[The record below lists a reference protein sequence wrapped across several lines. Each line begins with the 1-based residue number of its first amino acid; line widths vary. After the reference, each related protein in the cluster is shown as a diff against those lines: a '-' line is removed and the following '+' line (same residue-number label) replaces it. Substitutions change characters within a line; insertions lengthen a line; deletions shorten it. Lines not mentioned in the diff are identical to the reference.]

1 MKRNQV
7 RIMTEIGMAVALA
20 AILNFIPLW
29 KMPQGGSLSLEMLPI
44 LIIALRW
51 GAGPG
56 MMAGAVY
63 GLVQLAFGPFIIHPA
78 QLVLDYPLAYMLVGL
93 AGIFSNKINLKA
105 KGSSTYGWLLLAVS
119 TGGLGRFISHLLS
132 GVIFFAQYAPE
143 GQSPW
148 VYSAIYN
155 ISYLLPSL
163 LLSYIIIIPL
173 IKILVISE
181 GENQR

>member
-1 MKRNQV
+1 MKRNQI
-7 RIMTEIGMAVALA
+7 RMMTEISMAVALA
-20 AILNFIPLW
+20 AILNFLLLW
-29 KMPQGGSLSLEMLPI
+29 RMPQGGSLSLEMLPI

-51 GAGPG
+51 GTGPG

-63 GLVQLAFGPFIIHPA
+63 GLVQLALGPFIIHPA

-93 AGIFSNKINLKA
+93 AGIFSNKIDLKT
-105 KGSSTYGWLLLAVS
+105 KGSTYGWLLVAVL
-119 TGGLGRFISHLLS
+119 TGGLGRFICHFLS
-132 GVIFFAQYAPE
+132 GIIFFAQYVPE
-143 GQSPW
+143 GQNLW

-155 ISYLLPSL
+155 VSYLLPAL

-181 GENQR
+181 SENQR

>member
-7 RIMTEIGMAVALA
+7 RIITEIGMAVALA

-29 KMPQGGSLSLEMLPI
+29 RMAQGGSVSLEMLPI

-56 MMAGAVY
+56 MMAGVVY
-63 GLVQLAFGPFIIHPA
+63 GLVQLALGAFIIHPA
-78 QLVLDYPLAYMLVGL
+78 QLVLDYPLPYMLVGL

-105 KGSSTYGWLLLAVS
+105 KGSTYGWLLLAVL
-119 TGGLGRFISHLLS
+119 TGGLARFISHFLS
-132 GVIFFAQYAPE
+132 GIIFFAQYAPE
-143 GQSPW
+143 GQNPW
-148 VYSAIYN
+148 LYSAIYN
-155 ISYLLPSL
+155 LSYLLPSL

-173 IKILVISE
+173 LKNVVINK
-181 GENQR
+181 GKNGR

>member
-1 MKRNQV
+1 MKGNQV
-7 RIMTEIGMAVALA
+7 RIMTEIGMAVALSV
-20 AILNFIPLW
+20 ILNFIPLW
-29 KMPQGGSLSLEMLPI
+29 RMPQGGSISLEMLPI

-78 QLVLDYPLAYMLVGL
+78 QLVLDYPLPYMLVGL
-93 AGIFSNKINLKA
+93 AGIFSSKINLKA
-105 KGSSTYGWLLLAVS
+105 KGSTYGWLLLAVL
-119 TGGLGRFISHLLS
+119 TGGLGRFISHFLS
-132 GVIFFAQYAPE
+132 GIIFFAQYAPE
-143 GQSPW
+143 GQNPW

-155 ISYLLPSL
+155 VSYLLPAL
-163 LLSYIIIIPL
+163 LLSYVIIIPL

-181 GENQR
+181 GEK

>member
-1 MKRNQV
+1 MKKNQI

-20 AILNFIPLW
+20 AIFNFLVLW
-29 KMPQGGSLSLEMLPI
+29 RMPQGGSVNLEMLPI
-44 LIIALRW
+44 LIIAFRW

-63 GLVQLAFGPFIIHPA
+63 GLVQLALGPYIIHPA
-78 QLVLDYPLAYMLVGL
+78 QLVLDYPLPYMLVGL

-105 KGSSTYGWLLLAVS
+105 KGSTYGWILLAVL
-119 TGGLGRFISHLLS
+119 TGGLGRFISHFLS

-148 VYSAIYN
+148 IYSAIYN

-173 IKILVISE
+173 VRILVISE
-181 GENQR
+181 SENQR

>member
-1 MKRNQV
+1 MRRNQV

-20 AILNFIPLW
+20 VIFNFIPLW
-29 KMPQGGSLSLEMLPI
+29 RMPQGGSVSLEMLPI
-44 LIIALRW
+44 LIMALRW

-63 GLVQLAFGPFIIHPA
+63 GLVQLALGPFIVHPA

-93 AGIFSNKINLKA
+93 AGIFSNKINLKT
-105 KGSSTYGWLLLAVS
+105 KGSTYGWLLVAVL
-119 TGGLGRFISHLLS
+119 TGGLGRFISHFLS
-132 GVIFFAQYAPE
+132 GIIFFARYVPE
-143 GQSPW
+143 GQNLW

-155 ISYLLPSL
+155 ISYLLPAL

-173 IKILVISE
+173 TKNLVINPDKKE
-181 GENQR
+181 R

>member
-7 RIMTEIGMAVALA
+7 RIMTEIGMAVALSV
-20 AILNFIPLW
+20 ILNFIPLW
-29 KMPQGGSLSLEMLPI
+29 RMPQGGSISLEMLPI

-78 QLVLDYPLAYMLVGL
+78 QLVLDYPLPYMLVGL
-93 AGIFSNKINLKA
+93 AGIFSSKINLKA
-105 KGSSTYGWLLLAVS
+105 KGSTCGWLLLAVF
-119 TGGLGRFISHLLS
+119 TGGLGRFISHFLS

-155 ISYLLPSL
+155 VSYLLPAL

-173 IKILVISE
+173 IKILVINE
-181 GENQR
+181 DKKER

>member
-7 RIMTEIGMAVALA
+7 RIMTEIGMAVALSV
-20 AILNFIPLW
+20 ILNFIPLW
-29 KMPQGGSLSLEMLPI
+29 RMPQGGSISLEMLPI

-51 GAGPG
+51 GASSG

-78 QLVLDYPLAYMLVGL
+78 QLVLDYPLPYMLVGL
-93 AGIFSNKINLKA
+93 AGIFSSKIDLKA
-105 KGSSTYGWLLLAVS
+105 KGSTYGWLLLAVF
-119 TGGLGRFISHLLS
+119 TGGLGRFVSHFFS

-155 ISYLLPSL
+155 VSYLLPAL
-163 LLSYIIIIPL
+163 LLSYVIIIPL
-173 IKILVISE
+173 IKILVISD
-181 GENQR
+181 GENPR

>member
-1 MKRNQV
+1 MKKNQV
-7 RIMTEIGMAVALA
+7 RIMTEIGMAVALS

-29 KMPQGGSLSLEMLPI
+29 RMPQGGSISLEMLPI

-51 GAGPG
+51 GAGSG
-56 MMAGAVY
+56 MMAGVVY
-63 GLVQLAFGPFIIHPA
+63 GLVQLALGPFIVHPV
-78 QLVLDYPLAYMLVGL
+78 QLVLDYPLPYMLVGL

-105 KGSSTYGWLLLAVS
+105 KGSTYGWLLLAVF
-119 TGGLGRFISHLLS
+119 TGGLARFISHFLS

-155 ISYLLPSL
+155 VSYLLPAL